1 MFSTKRKYKISS
13 ILPLSILLLG
23 AILSIACE
31 NDMKD
36 IDRMANIQQEEAV
49 DISKDVI
56 VVYSDSA
63 RVKAEL
69 TAPEMRVYHDTTNR
83 TQGDYEFKKGVKII
97 FFDEQAKE
105 SQRITS
111 KYAKQYAE
119 TGLIEFRQNVIL
131 TMANGS
137 IVRTEELF
145 YDEKGAKYYNTQPI
159 TIEFTDGRGHLSGT
173 SFTSDLDFNRV
184 DFTESTGLYYFD
196 ANKKIPGFGN

>member
-23 AILSIACE
+23 AILSSACE

-105 SQRITS
+105 SQRITF
-111 KYAKQYAE
+111 K
-119 TGLIEFRQNVIL
+119 
-131 TMANGS
+131 
-137 IVRTEELF
+137 
-145 YDEKGAKYYNTQPI
+145 
-159 TIEFTDGRGHLSGT
+159 
-173 SFTSDLDFNRV
+173 
-184 DFTESTGLYYFD
+184 
-196 ANKKIPGFGN
+196 